1 MENEV
6 IKGPGPRATKSK
18 IGYLFSGPLST
29 SGHSER
35 LNTSISNVVT
45 EHQQE
50 EFDLERW
57 QIESVGVQP
66 NSSEKTSDFLKD
78 YQDSSIVFKDSC
90 YSARLPW
97 RPEHPPL
104 PSNAEFTKQ
113 RTRTMIRKLAANS
126 EKLRMYDDIIQDQQ
140 YRGLIE
146 RVNNLDTTNGVYYYI
161 PHHAVLKDSTI
172 FPLRIVYDC
181 SFKRSEQP
189 SLNDFLQPGPPLLN
203 DLNGIL
209 LRFRLH
215 QYAITADIEK
225 HFYML
230 TWTKPIEMS
239 NDSTGYLTQT
249 IWRVN
254 SQYTDF

>member
-1 MENEV
+1 
-6 IKGPGPRATKSK
+6 
-18 IGYLFSGPLST
+18 
-29 SGHSER
+29 
-35 LNTSISNVVT
+35 
-45 EHQQE
+45 
-50 EFDLERW
+50 
-57 QIESVGVQP
+57 
-66 NSSEKTSDFLKD
+66 
-78 YQDSSIVFKDSC
+78 
-90 YSARLPW
+90 
-97 RPEHPPL
+97 
-104 PSNAEFTKQ
+104 
-113 RTRTMIRKLAANS
+113 MIRKLAANS

-225 HFYML
+225 AFLH
-230 TWTKPIEMS
+230 
-239 NDSTGYLTQT
+239 
-249 IWRVN
+249 VN
-254 SQYTDF
+254 LDQANRDVK